1 MKSLWAPWRIEY
13 ILSKKGPGC
22 IFCDMPAQGPGH
34 DRDNVILH
42 RARHCFIIMNRYP
55 YNGGHIMVV
64 PYRHTSSFDGL
75 SSAVMSEMMELT
87 RQTADI
93 LKEALRPEGFNI
105 GINIGQAAGAG
116 IREHLHMHIVP
127 RWVGDS
133 NFMAVMDEVRILPE
147 HLLAT
152 YDKLLPL
159 FDKLDKLKKPSA
171 DMDAN
176 A

>member
-22 IFCDMPAQGPGH
+22 IFCDMPAQGPEH
-34 DRDNVILH
+34 DRENLILH
-42 RARHCFIIMNRYP
+42 RARHCFIILNRYP
-55 YNGGHIMVV
+55 YNGGHLMVV
-64 PYRHTSSFDGL
+64 PYHHTSSFDGL
-75 SSAVMSEMMELT
+75 SSDVLAEIMELT
-87 RQTADI
+87 RRTSDM

-116 IREHLHMHIVP
+116 IREHLHLHIVP

-133 NFMAVMDEVRILPE
+133 NFMAVMDEVRVLPE
-147 HLLAT
+147 HLMAT

-159 FDKLDKLKKPSA
+159 FNNKASDSLPASDS
-171 DMDAN
+171 
-176 A
+176 